1 MNKQQLEVL
10 VLEALYERGNC
21 LEQKLDNLTFSQVA
35 NALRQPIK
43 ELKKIDLGLDQNIP
57 VEVLDRELKIRG
69 VYLSH
74 PVTEY
79 SPVFI
84 LKLMEDYQVQVT
96 IPLEKQIEIEE
107 LLHDK
112 RVLLDGTV
120 AENIHSVELALQQ
133 EEVYVSPIS
142 DSMDWNARLN
152 EDYDEQYLVIIE
164 DKLEKRGILLSKDL
178 TEYYPGFLLHLIS
191 DYPVLK

>member
-21 LEQKLDNLTFSQVA
+21 LEQKLDNLTFPQVA
-35 NALRQPIK
+35 NALRQPVK

-57 VEVLDRELKIRG
+57 VEILDRELKIRG
-69 VYLSH
+69 IDLSH

-84 LKLMEDYQVQVT
+84 HKLIEDYQVQVT

-120 AENIHSVELALQQ
+120 AENIQSVEWALQQ
-133 EEVYVSPIS
+133 DEVYVSPYS
-142 DSMDWNARLN
+142 DHMDWNARLN
-152 EDYDEQYLVIIE
+152 EDYDEQYLVVIE
-164 DKLEKRGILLSKDL
+164 DKLEKRGIHLSKDL